1 MFQSADTAFDLIE
14 ACGEDPNPVCRLAFE
29 QTDSALLATFSASLV
44 SIILLLV
51 FAWLIVRVLRH
62 QIPKAAKAYV
72 AAREVDNAR
81 HARKDLTEEQRL
93 ERSMHLERS
102 RQRAAT
108 LGSVVASLAAGLA
121 WFVAGLLVLDQFG
134 VSLAPL
140 LAGAGVVGIALG
152 FGAQQM
158 VKDFLA
164 GVFIIL
170 EDQYGVGDIVDLGE
184 ASGTVERISLR
195 VTRLRDVSGV
205 VWYVPNGEIRRVG
218 NTSKLWS
225 TALLDIDVSY
235 STDLDEAGR
244 ILKSVADELWHEDIP
259 ELTIIDEPDFVGVQH
274 FGADGVTLRLIAKTE
289 PAEQWAVARELR
301 RRIKFALDE
310 AGIEIP
316 FPQRTIWMQPAT
328 KSQPE
333 NQPD

>member
-1 MFQSADTAFDLIE
+1 MLMLLADVTQ
-14 ACGEDPNPVCRLAFE
+14 ACGSDPNPICRITFE
-29 QTDSALLATFSASLV
+29 QTNNEWLSAIIVGPASALV
-44 SIILLLV
+44 IIV
-51 FAWLIVRVLRH
+51 IAWFIVRVLRR
-62 QIPKAAKAYV
+62 QIPRTAKAYIT
-72 AAREVDNAR
+72 ARETDNAR
-81 HARKDLTEEQRL
+81 HARANLSEDQKIQRSL
-93 ERSMHLERS
+93 RKERA
-102 RQRAAT
+102 RQRANT
-108 LGSVVASLAAGLA
+108 LGAVFVSIASGLVWSVAAMLM
-121 WFVAGLLVLDQFG
+121 LDQFG

-158 VKDFLA
+158 VKDFVA
-164 GVFIIL
+164 GVFIIM

-184 ASGTVERISLR
+184 ASGTVEQLSLR

-225 TALLDIDVSY
+225 TALLDIDVGY
-235 STDLDEAGR
+235 STDLDQAGE
-244 ILKSVADELWHEDIP
+244 ILKRVAVQLWE
-259 ELTIIDEPDFVGVQH
+259 ENLEAMTIIAEPEFVGVQH
-274 FGADGVTLRLIAKTE
+274 FGADGVTLRLVAKTE

-316 FPQRTIWMQPAT
+316 FPQRTLWVHQA
-328 KSQPE
+328 E
-333 NQPD
+333 AD